1 MSTVYQS
8 KFYTFHQSDTE
19 RCFYIDFG
27 QKIVKLSFCELLALR
42 HKINSISI
50 TDHFDSDLNKHG
62 FEILTLCNKE
72 HLFLLNTLEVL
83 DLKELVSHS
92 FFLMGIS
99 SDRILTI
106 S

>member
-1 MSTVYQS
+1 MSIVYQS
-8 KFYTFHQSDTE
+8 KFYTFLQSDTD

-27 QKIVKLSFCELLALR
+27 QKIVKLSFCQLLGLR

-50 TDHFDSDLNKHG
+50 EAHFDSDLNKHG

-92 FFLMGIS
+92 FFLLGIS
-99 SDRILTI
+99 SERILAI